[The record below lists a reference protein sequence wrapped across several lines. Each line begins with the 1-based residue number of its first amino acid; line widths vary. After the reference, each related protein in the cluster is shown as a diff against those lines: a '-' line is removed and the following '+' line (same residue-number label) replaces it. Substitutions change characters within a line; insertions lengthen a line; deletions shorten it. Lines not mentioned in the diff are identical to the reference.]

1 MNTIRIGSGA
11 GYSGDRIEPA
21 VELAEKGEIAYLVF
35 ECLAERT
42 IAIAQQAKLTN
53 PAAGYDPLLEARM
66 RAVLKPCHDRG
77 IKIISN
83 MGAANPLAAAR
94 KVVEIARDLGIP
106 ALRVAAVSGDDVL
119 DLIREGETEIMETG
133 QPVSSLGNTLLSANA
148 YIGAEP
154 IVEAL
159 AQEADVVL
167 TGRVGDPSLFL
178 APIMHHFK
186 WAADDWERLGRGTA
200 VGHLLECAGQ
210 VTGGYFADPGL
221 KDVPGLARLG
231 FPIAEVD
238 IDGNAVLSKV
248 EGSGGRLAEAN
259 VKEQLLYEVHDPRAY
274 LTPDVTAD
282 FSTIRV
288 RQDGP
293 EHVRV
298 EGAGGRARTET
309 LKASVG
315 YLAGYRGEGQMSY
328 AGAGALARAELAREI
343 VRERFEI
350 IGLEAEELRF
360 DLIGVDAILGDM
372 SAPSAGPAEVRLRVA
387 GRTASLAEARR
398 IGDEV
403 ESLYTNGPASGGG
416 AVKTAGQIVAIYS
429 VLIPRAG
436 LTPQVTM
443 VTL

>member
-1 MNTIRIGSGA
+1 MKTLRIGSGA

-21 VELAEKGEIAYLVF
+21 VELAEKGDIAYLVF

-42 IAIAQQAKLTN
+42 IAIAQQAKLAD
-53 PAAGYDPLLEARM
+53 PQAGYDPLLEARM
-66 RAVLKPCHDRG
+66 RAVLKACQERG
-77 IKIISN
+77 IRIVSN
-83 MGAANPLAAAR
+83 MGAANPVAAAR
-94 KVVEIARDLGIP
+94 KVAEIARDLGIP
-106 ALRVAAVSGDDVL
+106 ALRVAAVGGDDVL
-119 DLIREGETEIMETG
+119 ETVRGSEMPIMETG
-133 QPVSSLGNTLLSANA
+133 QPVSSLGNALLSANA

-154 IVEAL
+154 IAQAL
-159 AQEADVVL
+159 AEGADVVL

-178 APIMHHFK
+178 APMMHHFG

-221 KDVPGLARLG
+221 KDVPDLARLG

-238 IDGNAVLSKV
+238 ADGNAVLTKV

-293 EHVRV
+293 DRVRV
-298 EGAGGRARTET
+298 EGAGGRARPDT

-315 YLAGYRGEGQMSY
+315 YLAGYRGEGQISY

-343 VRERFEI
+343 VRERFAI

-360 DLIGVDAILGDM
+360 DLIGVDSILGGM
-372 SAPSAGPAEVRLRVA
+372 SAPSSDPAEVRLRVA
-387 GRTASLAEARR
+387 GRTATLAEARR

-429 VLIPRAG
+429 VLVPRAEIK
-436 LTPQVTM
+436 PEVSM
-443 VTL
+443 VTS